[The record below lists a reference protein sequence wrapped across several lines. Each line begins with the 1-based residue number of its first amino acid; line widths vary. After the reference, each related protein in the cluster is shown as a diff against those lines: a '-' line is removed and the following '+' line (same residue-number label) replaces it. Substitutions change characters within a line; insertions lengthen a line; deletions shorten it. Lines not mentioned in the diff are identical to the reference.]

1 MCHGKQQRI
10 RSQDS
15 WVPAM
20 PFIRREAL
28 AKSLNLAWT
37 TGILLLDGTL
47 REITLQKTNPCSLFS
62 LQRVD
67 AAFLFK
73 SCLQDHPYLTDR
85 RSGPRKAGNSG
96 PHVPRASFHGRAL
109 SSPRCR

>member
-47 REITLQKTNPCSLFS
+47 REITLQRTN
-62 LQRVD
+62 
-67 AAFLFK
+67 
-73 SCLQDHPYLTDR
+73 
-85 RSGPRKAGNSG
+85 
-96 PHVPRASFHGRAL
+96 
-109 SSPRCR
+109 